1 MASEE
6 PTTQDNA
13 NDVARMCPL
22 HEYHFVS
29 KTKSCP
35 AACVPRKKHKT
46 FSLAKNKL
54 IINAL
59 GHKTLAKKNKF
70 IKDRAPLYDIVRR
83 VFEESEDTDKCYTIA
98 LEQIAAK
105 KLEILEER
113 KRNPIPNTPPFM
125 SKKNTEKVDEGQ
137 MTIQTRKAGKRKRN
151 PEVFDF
157 NADESEE
164 LDDEIEDKRDS
175 VYKDTVHKVKTRLK
189 DNDTYVKRQYK
200 KARTNET
207 RIAPPQIEF
216 IAPTEPETVFEK
228 LRRKEIEIDANRVL
242 LTRDRMMW
250 KEMSILSDE
259 TSLMEHQLS
268 KKISKVKD
276 QLTRLFEEMKEVKEN
291 GTNHVQVDQEL
302 LSQLQVHEQL
312 LTDKLERYRV
322 THETLQEL
330 CKDDAVDV
338 DILDQMVKNGEARV
352 SETSKA
358 LYYNALQE
366 LKNGM

>member
-6 PTTQDNA
+6 PTTQD

-54 IINAL
+54 IISAL

-83 VFEESEDTDKCYTIA
+83 VFEESEDTEKCYTIA

-113 KRNPIPNTPPFM
+113 KRNPIPNTPPLT
-125 SKKNTEKVDEGQ
+125 SQESTEKVDEGQ
-137 MTIQTRKAGKRKRN
+137 MTIQTRNAGKRKR
-151 PEVFDF
+151 EVFDF
-157 NADESEE
+157 NVSDESEE

-175 VYKDTVHKVKTRLK
+175 VYKDKVYKVKTRLK
-189 DNDTYVKRQYK
+189 GNDTNVKRQYK
-200 KARTNET
+200 KVRPNET
-207 RIAPPQIEF
+207 RIAPPRLEF

-228 LRRKEIEIDANRVL
+228 LKRKEREIDADRIL
-242 LTRDRMMW
+242 LTKDRMMW

-259 TSLMEHQLS
+259 TSLMEHQLA
-268 KKISKVKD
+268 KKISKVKE
-276 QLTRLFEEMKEVKEN
+276 QLTRLFAEMKEVKEN

-322 THETLQEL
+322 THETFQEL

-366 LKNGM
+366 LKNGI